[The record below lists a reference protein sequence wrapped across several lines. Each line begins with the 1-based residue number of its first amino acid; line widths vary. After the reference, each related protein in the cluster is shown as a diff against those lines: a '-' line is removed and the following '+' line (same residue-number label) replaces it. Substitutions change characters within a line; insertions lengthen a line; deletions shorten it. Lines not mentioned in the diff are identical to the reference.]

1 MELIACTNGQWQQ
14 AQDGAAICT
23 GTLQNVPGGGPF
35 GLPPMTYA
43 DANMLLASIDT
54 LWAAV
59 WIVRQARRLF

>member
-1 MELIACTNGQWQQ
+1 MELIACDGQWQQ
-14 AQDGAAICT
+14 GPGGEVICA

-43 DANMLLASIDT
+43 EANMLLGSIGI

-59 WIVRQARRLF
+59 FCVRQARRLF